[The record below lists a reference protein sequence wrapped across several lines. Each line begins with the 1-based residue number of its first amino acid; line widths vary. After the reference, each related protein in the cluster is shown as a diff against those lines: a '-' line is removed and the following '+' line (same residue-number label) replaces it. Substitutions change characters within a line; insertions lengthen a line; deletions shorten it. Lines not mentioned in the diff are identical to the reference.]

1 MFDFLRATIRMST
14 PLFLTALGGTWTRQT
29 GVLNISQEGAMLI
42 SSFFA
47 VLGNYFFQSWIAG
60 VLSGMAAGLIFN
72 MLFALLCVFLR
83 ANIWVVGMTL
93 NILADSLSILLMKSV
108 FHVKGGFRDPR
119 MVRIPDISLP
129 YIGNFSLLI
138 LLAAI
143 LFFIFW
149 FVDYKTVFGMRLKA
163 AGENEEALSAAG
175 ISPVSLR
182 FKALAINGIMVG
194 LAGAFLSTSY
204 LVAFVS
210 GMSAG
215 RGWLAVAA
223 VIFGDG
229 NLLWSIVGVF
239 LFGAAQ
245 AAGIE
250 LQSFGF
256 SSHLALMLP
265 YILVIIALVFKNWKG
280 VKLAKKA

>member
-1 MFDFLRATIRMST
+1 MLDFFRATIRMST
-14 PLFLTALGGTWTRQT
+14 PLLLAALGGTWTQQT

-47 VLGNYFFQSWIAG
+47 VCGNYFFESWIIG
-60 VLSGMAAGLIFN
+60 ILFGMVAGLLFN
-72 MLFALLCVFLR
+72 MLFAFLCVFLR

-93 NILADSLSILLMKSV
+93 NILADSLSILLMKSI

-119 MVRIPDISLP
+119 MVRIPDIHIPWL
-129 YIGNFSLLI
+129 GDFSLIVLVS
-138 LLAAI
+138 AA
-143 LFFIFW
+143 LFFLFW
-149 FVDYKTVFGMRLKA
+149 FIDSKSVFGMRLKA
-163 AGENEEALSAAG
+163 VGENEEALSAAG
-175 ISPVSLR
+175 ISPIRLR
-182 FKALAINGIMVG
+182 FKALAINGLMVG
-194 LAGAFLSTSY
+194 MAGAFLSTSY

-210 GMSAG
+210 GMSAE

-223 VIFGDG
+223 VIFGGG
-229 NLLWSIVGVF
+229 NFLWTVAGVF

-245 AAGIE
+245 TVGIE

-265 YILVIIALVFKNWKG
+265 YILVIFALIFKNWKRM
-280 VKLAKKA
+280 KQAEQA

>member
-119 MVRIPDISLP
+119 R
-129 YIGNFSLLI
+129 
-138 LLAAI
+138 
-143 LFFIFW
+143 
-149 FVDYKTVFGMRLKA
+149 
-163 AGENEEALSAAG
+163 
-175 ISPVSLR
+175 
-182 FKALAINGIMVG
+182 
-194 LAGAFLSTSY
+194 
-204 LVAFVS
+204 
-210 GMSAG
+210 
-215 RGWLAVAA
+215 
-223 VIFGDG
+223 
-229 NLLWSIVGVF
+229 
-239 LFGAAQ
+239 
-245 AAGIE
+245 
-250 LQSFGF
+250 
-256 SSHLALMLP
+256 
-265 YILVIIALVFKNWKG
+265 
-280 VKLAKKA
+280 

>member
-119 MVRIPDISLP
+119 MVRNSIATEVFFSISM
-129 YIGNFSLLI
+129 
-138 LLAAI
+138 
-143 LFFIFW
+143 
-149 FVDYKTVFGMRLKA
+149 D
-163 AGENEEALSAAG
+163 
-175 ISPVSLR
+175 
-182 FKALAINGIMVG
+182 
-194 LAGAFLSTSY
+194 
-204 LVAFVS
+204 
-210 GMSAG
+210 
-215 RGWLAVAA
+215 
-223 VIFGDG
+223 
-229 NLLWSIVGVF
+229 
-239 LFGAAQ
+239 
-245 AAGIE
+245 
-250 LQSFGF
+250 
-256 SSHLALMLP
+256 
-265 YILVIIALVFKNWKG
+265 
-280 VKLAKKA
+280 

>member
-60 VLSGMAAGLIFN
+60 VLSGMAAGLIFY

-149 FVDYKTVFGMRLKA
+149 FVDFKTVFGMRLKA

>member
-1 MFDFLRATIRMST
+1 MLDFVRATIRMST
-14 PLFLTALGGTWTRQT
+14 PLLLTALGGTWTQQT

-47 VLGNYFFQSWIAG
+47 VCGNYFFESWVIG
-60 VLSGMAAGLIFN
+60 ILFGMAAGLLFN

-93 NILADSLSILLMKSV
+93 NILADSLSILLMKSI

-119 MVRIPDISLP
+119 MVRIPDVHIPWLGDLSL
-129 YIGNFSLLI
+129 IIIVAFV
-138 LLAAI
+138 

-149 FVDYKTVFGMRLKA
+149 FFDSKSVFGMRLKA
-163 AGENEEALSAAG
+163 VGENEEALSAAG
-175 ISPVSLR
+175 ISPIRLR
-182 FKALAINGIMVG
+182 FKTLAINGLMVG
-194 LAGAFLSTSY
+194 MAGAFLSTSY

-210 GMSAG
+210 GMSAE

-223 VIFGDG
+223 VIFGGG
-229 NLLWSIVGVF
+229 NLLWTVVGVF

-245 AAGIE
+245 TVGIE

-265 YILVIIALVFKNWKG
+265 YILVIFALIFKNWKRM
-280 VKLAKKA
+280 KRAQQA

>member
-1 MFDFLRATIRMST
+1 MIDFIRATIRMST
-14 PLFLTALGGTWTRQT
+14 PLLLTALGGTWTQQT

-42 SSFFA
+42 SAFFA
-47 VLGNYFFQSWIAG
+47 VLGNYFFQSWIIG
-60 VLSGMAAGLIFN
+60 ILFGMAAGLLFN

-93 NILADSLSILLMKSV
+93 NILADSLSILLMKSI
-108 FHVKGGFRDPR
+108 FHVKGGFRDPS
-119 MVRIPDISLP
+119 MVRIPDINVPWLGDLSL
-129 YIGNFSLLI
+129 IIVAALL
-138 LLAAI
+138 

-149 FVDYKTVFGMRLKA
+149 FIDSKTVFGLRLKA
-163 AGENEEALSAAG
+163 TGENEEALSAAG
-175 ISPVSLR
+175 ISPIQIR
-182 FKALAINGIMVG
+182 FKALAINGLMVG

-210 GMSAG
+210 GMSAE

-229 NLLWSIVGVF
+229 NLLWTAVGVL

-245 AAGIE
+245 TLGIE

-265 YILVIIALVFKNWKG
+265 YILVIVALIFKNWKRM
-280 VKLAKKA
+280 KQAQEA